1 MDYPEKGQ
9 CRKLS
14 FEGIGQRRMMALTGG
29 RPLGSL
35 LSSDRPR
42 PSLPASPIFAP
53 FPRQTSQQSP
63 LLASTPAPG
72 LKLCG
77 CGSVPF
83 SGGAVKAINGSGG
96 AYVSPWD
103 EEPYE
108 ILPSGKK
115 AYLDE
120 QDVVTFLDPPKEL
133 IPLDPASYNPAAYL
147 WKKIEDIPEERRHR
161 LLHLLNPRLIFRAW
175 EIAGTRYEDPKLAKK
190 SSSKL
195 LSGETGATP
204 LEYYYCQTSG
214 GPFPISWINFFK
226 MAIFCSKEGQTYGRL
241 IGETIL
247 ARLAS
252 SFHPLYFVVRP
263 HKEVMSTEQP
273 CDLAC
278 EFGDGL
284 FDLQD
289 YPEGFPKPGKHPYPF
304 NDEVVVYIRHI
315 GPGISVGQAWQEG
328 KNLQQVPRKLCS
340 EILMVK
346 DNYGSSS
353 DIH

>member
-1 MDYPEKGQ
+1 
-9 CRKLS
+9 
-14 FEGIGQRRMMALTGG
+14 MMALTGG

-289 YPEGFPKPGKHPYPF
+289 YPEGFPKPGNRKISISTTNSVLRDIMNNNENF
-304 NDEVVVYIRHI
+304 FFFCLQVFFATIF
-315 GPGISVGQAWQEG
+315 GPVSGRYGVLCSMKSSSLGAAAF
-328 KNLQQVPRKLCS
+328 LKLCRS
-340 EILMVK
+340 FESP
-346 DNYGSSS
+346 GSLT
-353 DIH
+353 I